1 VDIHRFVAWWC
12 DPNLPLPAM
21 FLVKLVAGTVRWR
34 PDGFT
39 LRGTRGR
46 VVRVKICQ
54 HPSNAGHPSIGEM
67 FTADAGDLIAVQY
80 GYNHH

>member
-1 VDIHRFVAWWC
+1 MVS
-12 DPNLPLPAM
+12 
-21 FLVKLVAGTVRWR
+21 GTVRWR